1 MHKVIVEGIKVYAY
15 HGCMEEEAR
24 LGGNYMVDVSIETDF
39 TEAAKTDD
47 LTKTV
52 DYVTV
57 CNIVKAEMA
66 IRSKL
71 IEQVGKRIV
80 DRIKKEIKG
89 IIKVK
94 VKVNKLNPPINGVVS
109 CVSIEIEE

>member
-1 MHKVIVEGIKVYAY
+1 MHKVLVEGIKVYAY

-24 LGGNYMVDVSIETDF
+24 LGGNYVVDVTIETDF
-39 TEAAKTDD
+39 TEAAITDD

-52 DYVTV
+52 DYVAV
-57 CNIVKAEMA
+57 CNIVKEEMA

-80 DRIKKEIKG
+80 DRIKREING
-89 IIKVK
+89 ILKVK
-94 VKVNKLNPPINGVVS
+94 VRVNKLNPPINGVVS
-109 CVSIEIEE
+109 GVSIEIEE